1 MNVLDSLEGGLIQ
14 NSYYQSDVTKLAW
27 LSKKLCYYQEVFV
40 LNNLCT
46 VIIFSRVLIYQ
57 IEFL

>member
-1 MNVLDSLEGGLIQ
+1 MNVLDSLDGGLIQ

-27 LSKKLCYYQEVFV
+27 LSKKQCYYQEVFV

>member
-1 MNVLDSLEGGLIQ
+1 MNVLDSLDGGLIQ
-14 NSYYQSDVTKLAW
+14 NLYYQSDVTKLAW
-27 LSKKLCYYQEVFV
+27 LSKKPCYFQEVFV
-40 LNNLCT
+40 LNNLCN